1 MSYDFETTTSQS
13 PPTPYIETSDRRDL
27 EAIVTLLE
35 LAAIYLTTGPD
46 STFTKKQLIDEARR
60 IGGDDVDLDE
70 SDVNI
75 VLGKAGFLRKIGGK
89 LRLK

>member
-1 MSYDFETTTSQS
+1 MSYDFDSIGDQS

-35 LAAIYLTTGPD
+35 LAAICLTTGPNV
-46 STFTKKQLIDEARR
+46 TFTKAQLLAEARR
-60 IGGDDVDLDE
+60 LAGEDIELDE

-75 VLGKAGFLRKIGGK
+75 VLGKAGFLKKIGGK
-89 LRLK
+89 LRMK